1 VPKNWEARDK
11 KLEKR
16 RHGMKV
22 SNRSIFD
29 MVESNKKR
37 DQRKV
42 EKAKGFKRENHT
54 G

>member
-1 VPKNWEARDK
+1 
-11 KLEKR
+11 LEKR
-16 RHGMKV
+16 KHGMKV

-42 EKAKGFKRENHT
+42 DEVRKLKGYES
-54 G
+54 

>member
-16 RHGMKV
+16 KHGMKV

-42 EKAKGFKRENHT
+42 DEVRKLKGYES
-54 G
+54 